1 MKKSLRER
9 IKHFHEAPSLLASI
23 GIAAFFAAV
32 TIHPL
37 GLLLCSSILVLL
49 GVDDLKDVHL
59 MSVGLV
65 YFSVWLGAIL
75 AWRTIRYANPHP
87 HERRN
92 PVRRFMTPTAA
103 PHKINLV
110 HLGIV
115 AAEAFVVSAVLSHW
129 YWDEFDELIHV
140 AAVACIPGG
149 LIMSHYFTKAANR
162 RGWPA
167 IAPLLLTA
175 FCTPIFV
182 PLYCWAIAV
191 TLVTFLAGMP
201 FVAIV
206 SLPLWFV
213 WLLATM
219 IWGDEVPHTWQ
230 RSRRRLAKG
239 RSRNEAAAMA
249 LRVRSSPVKKN
260 IGVRR
265 HVFIPNASNYT
276 RRNVYGAKRC
286 TF

>member
-9 IKHFHEAPSLLASI
+9 IKHFHEAPSLLVCI
-23 GIAAFFAAV
+23 GLAALAAAV
-32 TIHPL
+32 TFHPFCFVL
-37 GLLLCSSILVLL
+37 GLTVGPLLDAYNVHPAPILLI
-49 GVDDLKDVHL
+49 
-59 MSVGLV
+59 
-65 YFSVWLGAIL
+65 YFSVWLGAIWV
-75 AWRTIRYANPHP
+75 WRTNRYVHTHAQQIQRPA
-87 HERRN
+87 
-92 PVRRFMTPTAA
+92 RRFMAPAATP
-103 PHKINLV
+103 KQVNLL
-110 HLGIV
+110 HLAVILAG
-115 AAEAFVVSAVLSHW
+115 AFTVGSVMNYWYPGESVLMYLLASACV
-129 YWDEFDELIHV
+129 
-140 AAVACIPGG
+140 PGG

-167 IAPLLLTA
+167 VAPLLLTA

-191 TLVTFLAGMP
+191 TVVTLLAGMS
-201 FVAIV
+201 FIAIV

-249 LRVRSSPVKKN
+249 LRVRSSPAKKN

-265 HVFIPNASNYT
+265 HVFMPNASNYT